1 MVYKLKYGLITFAR
15 KFYHK
20 HANEI
25 IKKCNSYRM
34 KKYLKSH
41 GGGLFSTLFLPFYYI
56 PISDTID
63 VNTGF
68 ANYIR
73 ALKYKTG
80 HYHYLRRYFTNADI
94 LCFYKVE
101 KDILMRDKHLYFKNI
116 TNKHELKKI
125 TDRAKK
131 DLKIEEK
138 KTETR
143 KPITHTIPATA
154 ERKRAEKRKPITHT
168 IPATAERKRAE
179 TRKPITHTP
188 PTAET
193 RAEERKKAETR
204 ATTTTQKTYTTT
216 SDIDDNLKNA
226 MILYFINYI
235 TGGKK

>member
-1 MVYKLKYGLITFAR
+1 
-15 KFYHK
+15 
-20 HANEI
+20 
-25 IKKCNSYRM
+25 
-34 KKYLKSH
+34 
-41 GGGLFSTLFLPFYYI
+41 
-56 PISDTID
+56 
-63 VNTGF
+63 
-68 ANYIR
+68 
-73 ALKYKTG
+73 
-80 HYHYLRRYFTNADI
+80 
-94 LCFYKVE
+94 
-101 KDILMRDKHLYFKNI
+101 MRDKHLYFKNI

-138 KTETR
+138 KTET
-143 KPITHTIPATA
+143 
-154 ERKRAEKRKPITHT
+154 RKPITHT

>member
-101 KDILMRDKHLYFKNI
+101 KDILKRDKHLYFKNI

-131 DLKIEEK
+131 DLKIEG
-138 KTETR
+138 
-143 KPITHTIPATA
+143 
-154 ERKRAEKRKPITHT
+154 KRAEKRKPITHT